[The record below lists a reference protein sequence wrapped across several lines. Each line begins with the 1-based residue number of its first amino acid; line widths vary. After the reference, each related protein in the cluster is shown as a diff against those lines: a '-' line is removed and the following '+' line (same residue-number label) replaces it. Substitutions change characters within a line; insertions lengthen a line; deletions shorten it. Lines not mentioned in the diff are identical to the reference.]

1 MTSSLHF
8 YAIFCQFCAQWRKFE
23 LVRALEFQV
32 HSICKFTL
40 PRLNTV
46 EQSRIENEGDP
57 FWIEHQIPEG
67 IRKNQLLFASWK

>member
-1 MTSSLHF
+1 MLFFANFAHSGANL
-8 YAIFCQFCAQWRKFE
+8 E
-23 LVRALEFQV
+23 LRALEFQV

-46 EQSRIENEGDP
+46 EQSRIENKGDT

-67 IRKNQLLFASWK
+67 TRKNQLLFAS